1 MDLKK
6 YTESILESTRESTT
20 GLEFDLRFDIVNFIK
35 AKLKETG
42 DTQRS
47 LALKMKMKDSQLTR
61 IMNAETNITLETVAR
76 IYHAFNARPTIQTKF
91 DHANVASV
99 GTVFIEQAVTSVS
112 ASKVNISHSLKGA

>member
-1 MDLKK
+1 MGICYRSLVMDLKK

-61 IMNAETNITLETVAR
+61 IMNAETNITLKLWPESIMLLTLGQLYR
-76 IYHAFNARPTIQTKF
+76 QNLIMQML
-91 DHANVASV
+91 
-99 GTVFIEQAVTSVS
+99 QAWVLFLLN
-112 ASKVNISHSLKGA
+112 KQ